1 MADALPLCHN
11 HCPRVSFF
19 TSVWNVALQCDQLLR
34 VKKMPNTI
42 YAHRLI
48 RISAKKCPTIHK
60 SKKTKVPKGLQKCPN
75 SVWSPHLVTLS
86 YVGCDWRDEI
96 QDLWKWQK
104 VRNQM
109 LIEHREAQKNLTSLS
124 RKQKKKRQN
133 KIRLGSS
140 TNQIKLEIFF
150 LKKREKPIFRF
161 AFIWIDV
168 NQSLGEKS
176 RVFWLKRLL
185 KFSKKYKQQGS

>member
-1 MADALPLCHN
+1 M
-11 HCPRVSFF
+11 
-19 TSVWNVALQCDQLLR
+19 
-34 VKKMPNTI
+34 
-42 YAHRLI
+42 
-48 RISAKKCPTIHK
+48 IHK
-60 SKKTKVPKGLQKCPN
+60 SKETKVPKGLQKCPN
-75 SVWSPHLVTLS
+75 SVWSPHLVTLN
-86 YVGCDWRDEI
+86 VGCDWRDEI

-124 RKQKKKRQN
+124 RKQKKRQN

-150 LKKREKPIFRF
+150 LKKKREKPIFRF